1 MNLKQGAR
9 SLLREPLVH
18 FLLAGAAIFAIW
30 SNVPPDPGERRIV
43 VSEARVTRLVDRW
56 LETYHRPPTPEEVDG
71 MIREDVKDQV
81 YYREAQRLGLDRD
94 DEVVI
99 KRMRNKLE
107 SIAMSDVQ
115 AATPSDAELQKLLDQ
130 NPAKYA
136 PNPVYA
142 FDQLYF
148 GDDTPAN
155 RAAASAAL
163 AKLKAGADPRGLGKP
178 IPLPMHFDGDTSADI
193 ADQLGDDFAGALLKL
208 PVGQWTGPVTSGV
221 GLHLVRIDK
230 RVLPPKPTLDK
241 VRQQVENDW
250 RAAKSK
256 QAIDKAFNEM
266 VKGYDVVIEKPR

>member
-1 MNLKQGAR
+1 MTLKQGAR
-9 SLLREPLVH
+9 AMLREPLVH

-43 VSEARVTRLVDRW
+43 VSEAMVTRLVDRW
-56 LETYHRPPTPEEVDG
+56 METYHRPPTQDEIDG
-71 MIREDVKDQV
+71 MIRDDVKDQV

-99 KRMRNKLE
+99 KRMRNKME
-107 SIAMSDVQ
+107 SLAMSDAQ
-115 AATPSDAELQKLLDQ
+115 AATPSDAELQALLDKD
-130 NPAKYA
+130 PAKYA

-142 FDQLYF
+142 FDQVYL

-155 RAAASAAL
+155 RAAAKTAL
-163 AKLKAGADPRGLGKP
+163 ARLRAGADPRSIGKP
-178 IPLPMHFDGDTSADI
+178 IPLPMHFDGVSSADI

-208 PVGQWTGPVTSGV
+208 PEGQWTGPVTSGV

-230 RVLPPKPTLDK
+230 RVLPRKPTLDE
-241 VRQQVENDW
+241 VRQRVENDW
-250 RAAKSK
+250 RSARSK

-266 VKGYDVVIEKPR
+266 VNGYDVVIEKPR